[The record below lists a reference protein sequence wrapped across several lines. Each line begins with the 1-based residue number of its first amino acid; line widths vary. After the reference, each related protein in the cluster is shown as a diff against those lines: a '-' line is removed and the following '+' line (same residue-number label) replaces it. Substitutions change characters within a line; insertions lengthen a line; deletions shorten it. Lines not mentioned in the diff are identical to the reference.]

1 MSLENTLYYWLC
13 LLLVLLTVFSTGI
26 TLYRSLYDVV
36 DNVYHYS
43 NQLLERADTILVD
56 ELRELEEFAALS
68 ADDLRD
74 HRTTGRPYDEFKVA
88 NYHRDG
94 LEFLVLSPQAQAGR
108 TIRYTSHVL
117 DDEIITVT
125 EQLPP
130 ASPLA
135 RALARQAAVN
145 DAAPRWG
152 KPFHLAHGDWLLP
165 YYLRLS
171 ADRLFV
177 LIVPLEVLYSHLN
190 ELDFIK
196 EISTFLVLAQQGGET
211 QPAVVGMPPE
221 PAGSGYLSFVDVAEV
236 VHRRPSAW
244 SVLVSGASDI
254 VLYHPDALLAD
265 LYLGLSHDIAEV
277 YERLQYHLLQTFLL
291 TLAGVGMFFILI
303 RRVFKSFS
311 RSLGDLQ
318 QQLTVTSEEDHLEF
332 KLPENQRYRE
342 FAQIAGAINHMF
354 KRLQSDVTDL
364 QQETRKSAALAN
376 ELAIAGSIQQNLLP
390 DDAGLNRIN
399 RERGVDI
406 GALLVPATTVAGDF
420 YYVIPRVDGKLLLAI
435 GDVSGKGIAAALVAS
450 DCVNLI
456 EFYGAGLSPEILLEK
471 VNSILY
477 RKFADQSM
485 FVTLFCALLDPE
497 SGDLAHSS
505 AGHEPP
511 LLCRAGNNRISRLA
525 VEPGMALGFLADTVY
540 HSQTTR
546 LEQDLAPLE
555 ELDRLRAE
563 FLGMV
568 SHELRIPLTSI
579 KGSASTAL
587 ETSASLNTAEV
598 HQFFW
603 IINEQA
609 NHMHGLI
616 SDLLDAGSIDAGTLS
631 VLPEPTEL
639 AALVDQARNAFLS
652 SGSSHTILIDLPL
665 DLPRVLA
672 DRGRIVQ
679 VLNNLFN
686 NAARFS
692 LGSSPIR
699 VAAKRDNLHVAVSV
713 SDEGRGIAP
722 EQLPRLFQKY
732 TGLGGEEGRGT
743 GLGLAICKGLVE
755 AHGGRIRAQSDGPG
769 QGTQITFTLPVAEEA
784 GGTPGQSRSPHK
796 SSERPPILV
805 VDDDPQ
811 ILRFVRDALT
821 QAGYAPQVTGN
832 YHDLSQL
839 IREEKPHLIL
849 LDLLLPGTDGIEL
862 MENIPEMAG
871 LPVIFIS
878 AYGRDETIARALERG
893 AVDYVVKPFS
903 ATELTA
909 RVRAALRIQTEKERF
924 VLGDLTILYKQREVT
939 VANRTVRLT
948 ATEYELLRI
957 ISVNAGQVVTYDTL
971 LRQLWAGPA
980 SGGPNRV
987 RTFVKQL
994 RRKLGDD
1001 PSRSIY
1007 IQNVR
1012 GVGYRMAEPRSMLP
1026 A

>member
-1 MSLENTLYYWLC
+1 MTNDNDLARENAALRQRVSQLSAAILRISASLDVNT
-13 LLLVLLTVFSTGI
+13 VLQE
-26 TLYRSLYDVV
+26 VV
-36 DNVYHYS
+36 DS
-43 NQLLERADTILVD
+43 
-56 ELRELEEFAALS
+56 
-68 ADDLRD
+68 
-74 HRTTGRPYDEFKVA
+74 
-88 NYHRDG
+88 
-94 LEFLVLSPQAQAGR
+94 
-108 TIRYTSHVL
+108 
-117 DDEIITVT
+117 
-125 EQLPP
+125 
-130 ASPLA
+130 A
-135 RALARQAAVN
+135 RALTGAPYGMIVTLDERGEPQDFVSAGFTDEEHRQFEQWSDGPELFKHLRDLPGVMRLDDLSAYVRALGYSEILSWVKTCLGTPMRHRGVHVGNFFLGEKEGGQAFTDEDEETLVLFASQAATAIANARTHRDEQQARADLEALVETSPVAVVVF
-145 DAAPRWG
+145 DARTG
-152 KPFHLAHGDWLLP
+152 LP
-165 YYLRLS
+165 VSFNREANRMADMLRLPGKS
-171 ADRLFV
+171 AQDL
-177 LIVPLEVLYSHLN
+177 LEVITCRRADGSEVSLS
-190 ELDFIK
+190 EFPI
-196 EISTFLVLAQQGGET
+196 AQT
-211 QPAVVGMPPE
+211 
-221 PAGSGYLSFVDVAEV
+221 FVDAETVRAEEIVLWVPDGRRVAALLNVTPIRSAQGEV
-236 VHRRPSAW
+236 V
-244 SVLVSGASDI
+244 SVVA
-254 VLYHPDALLAD
+254 
-265 LYLGLSHDIAEV
+265 
-277 YERLQYHLLQTFLL
+277 
-291 TLAGVGMFFILI
+291 TL
-303 RRVFKSFS
+303 
-311 RSLGDLQ
+311 
-318 QQLTVTSEEDHLEF
+318 
-332 KLPENQRYRE
+332 
-342 FAQIAGAINHMF
+342 
-354 KRLQSDVTDL
+354 
-364 QQETRKSAALAN
+364 
-376 ELAIAGSIQQNLLP
+376 
-390 DDAGLNRIN
+390 
-399 RERGVDI
+399 
-406 GALLVPATTVAGDF
+406 
-420 YYVIPRVDGKLLLAI
+420 
-435 GDVSGKGIAAALVAS
+435 
-450 DCVNLI
+450 
-456 EFYGAGLSPEILLEK
+456 
-471 VNSILY
+471 
-477 RKFADQSM
+477 
-485 FVTLFCALLDPE
+485 
-497 SGDLAHSS
+497 
-505 AGHEPP
+505 
-511 LLCRAGNNRISRLA
+511 
-525 VEPGMALGFLADTVY
+525 
-540 HSQTTR
+540 
-546 LEQDLAPLE
+546 QDLAPLE

-568 SHELRIPLTSI
+568 SHELRTPLTSI

-587 ETSASLNTAEV
+587 ETSASLSTAEV
-598 HQFFW
+598 HQFFR

-692 LGSSPIR
+692 PGSSPIR

-732 TGLGGEEGRGT
+732 TGVGGEEGRGT

-769 QGTQITFTLPVAEEA
+769 QGTQITFTIPVAEETDSA
-784 GGTPGQSRSPHK
+784 PGQSRSSHPG
-796 SSERPPILV
+796 SERPPILV

-832 YHDLSQL
+832 YHDLPQL

-909 RVRAALRIQTEKERF
+909 RVRVALRIQTEKERF

-957 ISVNAGQVVTYDTL
+957 LSVNAGQVVTYDTL

-1001 PSRSIY
+1001 PARPVY

-1012 GVGYRMAEPRSMLP
+1012 AVGYRMAEPRSMLP